1 VTFLFGVY
9 VGGCLLLLLAGLV
22 EQRGHHR
29 RLNSIPQRVVV
40 NGIRGKSS
48 ITRLCAGA
56 LRGGG
61 LRTVAKTTGTAAR
74 FVFPDGTEE
83 PIHRKF
89 GLANIV
95 EQIGIIRRAAALQPD
110 ALVIECMAVLPDLQ
124 EINERKLV
132 RSTICVICNVRE
144 DHLDEMGPT
153 LDDVARSLS
162 RSMPVGGICV
172 TAEQDRLHIL
182 QEEADKRNCE
192 LVAVDPDSV
201 RDEEMERFR
210 WITFKENVAIA
221 LAVAQ
226 MCGVARGEAMA
237 GMVAARPDPGTVTV
251 DTYVAD
257 RGYLVFANIF
267 AANDPESTLMNIHLL
282 EDRGLL
288 YDPLTVVINCR
299 PDRIERNRQMGEL
312 TGRILPDRIVL
323 IGEQTH
329 SARTA
334 VPRKLTDRV
343 VDLGGDLDMDAFL
356 DEVAF
361 GPEGD
366 GSVVAIGNIHGQGEV
381 LLSRIAALP
390 RAVPSEVG

>member
-124 EINERKLV
+124 EINEKKLV

-221 LAVAQ
+221 LTVAQ

-251 DTYVAD
+251 DTYVID
-257 RGYLVFANIF
+257 GCYLSFANIF

-282 EDRGLL
+282 EDRDLL

-299 PDRIERNRQMGEL
+299 PDRIERNGQMGEL
-312 TGRILPDRIVL
+312 TGRIQPDLIVL

-329 SARTA
+329 SAWTA
-334 VPRKLTDRV
+334 VPLELTNRV
-343 VDLGGDLDMDAFL
+343 IDLGGDLDMDAFL

-361 GPEGD
+361 GPD
-366 GSVVAIGNIHGQGEV
+366 GYGCVVAVGNIHGQGEV